1 MPTNS
6 YETFKKIET
15 KKPKMKLSDVFYNIK
30 NKLMPKSKKT
40 K

>member
-30 NKLMPKSKKT
+30 NKLMTKSKKT